1 MSRGRPPLG
10 PKLVDRLEGSEHAK
24 ERLKILLETLNGEKT
39 IEQACEELTIGE
51 AMFHKL
57 RSRFLQE
64 AVELLEPRPVGRP
77 RQEVDEAEKAR
88 AEYEQ
93 RLSELEIDLQ
103 AARVREEIALAMPH
117 LLLPKDNEKRL
128 KKKARRKMRKERRN

>member
-64 AVELLEPRPVGRP
+64 AVESLEPRPVGRP
-77 RQEVDEAEKAR
+77 RQEVDEAEKVR
-88 AEYEQ
+88 AEYE
-93 RLSELEIDLQ
+93 RHLAELEIDLQ

-117 LLLPKDNEKRL
+117 LLQPKRREQQAKKGGPRASRKKRGH
-128 KKKARRKMRKERRN
+128 